1 MPSPIPLLDPS
12 TPAAPHGSGALNAHL
27 RRIRYLRPGLEVHA
41 DDVRDAAGFTGQ
53 GDLSEA
59 LRIVLL
65 LEGSVD
71 VSYGKRRVQLSSA
84 GGRRPTAQALA
95 VSVAEPDV
103 FTRRA
108 HQGNYARRVTLGLG
122 RDWLAQAGLM
132 DAGEGVRD
140 FLGQHLAM
148 ARWQASPRAVALA
161 EQMVRPPMDD
171 PLLQNLFLESRALE
185 LVLDALGHVAGAH
198 REAVSAGT
206 ALRPQEQRRLSDLRE
221 FLAQPEAH
229 ALSMDAIAQHAGV
242 NATTLQRQFR
252 AVYGMSVFEFVRVS
266 RLGRARHALEHQGVS
281 VSQAAGIAGYT
292 SAANFSTA
300 YKRCFGLMPK
310 HARRRL

>member
-1 MPSPIPLLDPS
+1 MPN
-12 TPAAPHGSGALNAHL
+12 GSGALNAHL
-27 RRIRYLRPGLEVHA
+27 RRIRHLRPGLEVHA

-53 GDLSEA
+53 GELSEA
-59 LRIVLL
+59 LRIVVL

-71 VSYGKRRVQLSSA
+71 VSYGKCRVQLSSA

-122 RDWLAQAGLM
+122 REWLAQAGLM
-132 DAGEGVRD
+132 DAGDGVRA
-140 FLGQHLAM
+140 FLARHLAM

-185 LVLDALGHVAGAH
+185 LVLDALGHVAGAQ
-198 REAVSAGT
+198 RDAAGT
-206 ALRPQEQRRLSDLRE
+206 ALRPQEQRRLSELHE
-221 FLAQPEAH
+221 FLALPEAH
-229 ALSMDAIAQHAGV
+229 ALSMDDIAHHAGM

-266 RLGRARHALEHQGVS
+266 RLRRARHALEHQGVS

-310 HARRRL
+310 HARSRI

>member
-1 MPSPIPLLDPS
+1 MAPAEAAQQG
-12 TPAAPHGSGALNAHL
+12 TPRALAEHL
-27 RRIRYLRPGLEVHA
+27 RRVRHLRPGLEVHA
-41 DDVRDAAGFTGQ
+41 DDVRDTVGFTGQ
-53 GDLSEA
+53 GDLTEA

-71 VSYGKRRVQLSSA
+71 VSYGQHRVQLSSA

-108 HQGNYARRVTLGLG
+108 HQGNYARRVTMGLG
-122 RDWLAQAGLM
+122 REWLAQAGLM

-140 FLGQHLAM
+140 FLTRHLAM
-148 ARWQASPRAVALA
+148 AQWQASARAVALA
-161 EQMVRPPMDD
+161 EQMVRPPMVD
-171 PLLQNLFLESRALE
+171 PLLQNIYLESRALE
-185 LVLDALGHVAGAH
+185 LVLEALGHLAGAQPG
-198 REAVSAGT
+198 ALAAGT

-221 FLAQPEAH
+221 FLARPEAH
-229 ALSMDAIAQHAGV
+229 ALSMDDIARHAGV

-252 AVYGMSVFEFVRVS
+252 ALYGTSVFDFIRAS
-266 RLGRARHALEHQGVS
+266 RLQRARDALQREGVT
-281 VSQAAGIAGYT
+281 VSQAASIAGYT

-300 YKRCFGLMPK
+300 YKRRFGLMPK
-310 HARRRL
+310 HARSRI